1 MLVAYMLP
9 AIVLAWCLIFQ
20 VVKTPDAPTPADAPL
35 PSKGKITP
43 KAVDSELAGSV
54 KEDGVMS
61 FARYEGGGFALKPNK
76 VTTYVNRSEI
86 VLIQGKQRFAI
97 PVKDVAE
104 IVDGNRA
111 SARVSQD
118 SGNPIASTAKTGNP
132 TVVGIVWSSSAKK
145 DGVVL
150 RLDKGDYA
158 AFVSALESVTGLKTI
173 DTDR

>member
-1 MLVAYMLP
+1 MLGAYMLP
-9 AIVLAWCLIFQ
+9 AIVLASCLMFQ
-20 VVKTPDAPTPADAPL
+20 VIKTPDAPTPADAPL
-35 PSKGKITP
+35 PSKGKISP

-76 VTTYVNRSEI
+76 VTTYVNRREI

-97 PVKDVAE
+97 AVKDVAE
-104 IVDGNRA
+104 IIDGNGV
-111 SARVSQD
+111 SARVSKAA
-118 SGNPIASTAKTGNP
+118 GVAAASPAKTGNP
-132 TVVGIVWSSSAKK
+132 TIVGIVWSDAAKK
-145 DGVVL
+145 SGVLL